1 MIARLS
7 IGPDR
12 INIAMFFALAAWGY
26 TVGAAAERYQ
36 GSWALR
42 LGVFDLSDVPN
53 SEHLEPGFHEFP
65 SIVELEK
72 RYAIAQRSGKVMAK
86 LFDTRGRMGLLEQAL
101 EVARNDA
108 AAVDIAAVRGYRSR
122 LGADLNIEQA
132 LTDDLGAFARFGK
145 SAGNV
150 EAYEFTD
157 IDRTFS
163 LGLSLKGSH
172 WRRGGDTV
180 AVAAIVMR
188 SRRPASSTWR
198 RAALESWSGTGSCCM
213 KVRRKSSRPTT
224 RRPFSHS
231 RTSPSTINGSKTR
244 PTTLTGARC
253 LSSPYGFMSIGKNL
267 ILNNQ

>member
-1 MIARLS
+1 
-7 IGPDR
+7 
-12 INIAMFFALAAWGY
+12 
-26 TVGAAAERYQ
+26 VGAAAERYQ

-72 RYAIAQRSGKVMAK
+72 RYAIAQRSGKVMAT

-180 AVAAIVMR
+180 AVATIVNEISAAR
-188 SRRPASSTWR
+188 QQYLAAGGLGIPVGDGQLLHEGPEKIIETYYKAAVLPFAHLTFDYQWIKDPAYNLDRGPVSVF
-198 RAALESWSGTGSCCM
+198 ALRIH
-213 KVRRKSSRPTT
+213 VDR
-224 RRPFSHS
+224 
-231 RTSPSTINGSKTR
+231 
-244 PTTLTGARC
+244 
-253 LSSPYGFMSIGKNL
+253 
-267 ILNNQ
+267 